1 LLPQWRAQKARPL
14 AILSP
19 QRSALVPGI
28 PTLAELGYP
37 SIVYESWY
45 GVLAPA
51 GTPPAIV
58 AKVNA
63 DIQKAM
69 ALPDVKTLLEA
80 QGLQA
85 AGGSPAQFD
94 AFIRAEID
102 KWAKAI
108 KAAGVPP
115 ADI

>member
-1 LLPQWRAQKARPL
+1 
-14 AILSP
+14 
-19 QRSALVPGI
+19 
-28 PTLAELGYP
+28 
-37 SIVYESWY
+37 
-45 GVLAPA
+45 VLAPA
-51 GTPPAIV
+51 GTPAAIV
-58 AKVNA
+58 TKVNA

-69 ALPDVKTLLEA
+69 ALAEVKAQLEL

-85 AGGSPAQFD
+85 AGGSPADFD
-94 AFIRAEID
+94 RFIRSEID